1 MAGNP
6 PRARGGFN
14 AASYTVVLGS
24 HPFLLLGL
32 TNVQWKHLTRS
43 TYLAPQWGAEMDR
56 KLKSF
61 STWSNSASP
70 PSALKSVIA
79 VAIAVGLIVGA
90 FPAAVSTPG
99 AASAAQLAVSV
110 NRTNKGDRLP
120 LALKRTSNVS
130 SPAVAVKSQ
139 PPVGCDP
146 AFSRVADPAR
156 AHIFGRC
163 IS

>member
-1 MAGNP
+1 
-6 PRARGGFN
+6 
-14 AASYTVVLGS
+14 
-24 HPFLLLGL
+24 
-32 TNVQWKHLTRS
+32 
-43 TYLAPQWGAEMDR
+43 MDR

-79 VAIAVGLIVGA
+79 VAIAVVLIVAA
-90 FPAAVSTPG
+90 FPASVSTPG
-99 AASAAQLAVSV
+99 AASAAQHAVSV

-130 SPAVAVKSQ
+130 PPAVAVKSR

-146 AFSRVADPAR
+146 AFSGVADPAR

>member
-1 MAGNP
+1 MEAP
-6 PRARGGFN
+6 DPIDL
-14 AASYTVVLGS
+14 ASS
-24 HPFLLLGL
+24 
-32 TNVQWKHLTRS
+32 
-43 TYLAPQWGAEMDR
+43 AMGAEMDR

-61 STWSNSASP
+61 STPSNSAP
-70 PSALKSVIA
+70 PPRALKSVIA
-79 VAIAVGLIVGA
+79 VAIAVGLVVGA
-90 FPAAVSTPG
+90 LPAAVSTPG
-99 AASAAQLAVSV
+99 AASTAQHAVSV

-120 LALKRTSNVS
+120 LTLKRTSNVS
-130 SPAVAVKSQ
+130 SPAVAVKSR